1 MGTILWPGVHPGISF
16 EVSMKGQ
23 AKKGGEIGINGEYYK
38 GGQFMPGSSKTK
50 KGDRA
55 SSAGPSAKPKRQL
68 IEPGVFV
75 EVSDGEKTIYS
86 GIMAFVIVENGV
98 MRQSV
103 SDKAIAHYELTD
115 TLPGLIERFNAGE
128 RYR

>member
-1 MGTILWPGVHPGISF
+1 MSAGSSWMGTILWPGVHPGISF

-55 SSAGPSAKPKRQL
+55 SSASPSAKPKRQL
-68 IEPGVFV
+68 IEPGVFGKCQG
-75 EVSDGEKTIYS
+75 SC
-86 GIMAFVIVENGV
+86 
-98 MRQSV
+98 
-103 SDKAIAHYELTD
+103 HPL
-115 TLPGLIERFNAGE
+115 LI
-128 RYR
+128 